1 MNDFEQFINN
11 KEIEIKSNELN
22 DLLNGWRKE
31 EGKSEVRHNN
41 FKAKIEKEIKTLKSL
56 NCNTNQEK
64 EGLLNFK
71 QSTYINSQNKKQP
84 CYILNRDAILLIA
97 TKEST
102 YVRMKLIEYIHILET
117 YIEESGQ
124 SEEFKYYRQTGK
136 IIRRGLTDT
145 IQKVYGNSDKFIYA
159 KYTNLVYNVV
169 FNKTANELKL
179 EKGLKKSQKLRDNF
193 TSDELDEILEVEN
206 KLKSLIETYEMEDV
220 RLDMIFDRAKST
232 ILRVYHIMA
241 I

>member
-1 MNDFEQFINN
+1 MNIINDFEQFINN
-11 KEIEIKSNELN
+11 KEIEMKSNELN
-22 DLLNGWRKE
+22 DLLNGWRVNENKRPKAHKE
-31 EGKSEVRHNN
+31 FMRDIRKEMKALESVGIEVGGFFPPTKYKDEQGKDRD
-41 FKAKIEKEIKTLKSL
+41 
-56 NCNTNQEK
+56 CY
-64 EGLLNFK
+64 LLNK
-71 QSTYINSQNKKQP
+71 TS
-84 CYILNRDAILLIA
+84 ILQMA
-97 TKEST
+97 TKESA
-102 YVRMKLIEYIHILET
+102 YVRAKVIEYINILET